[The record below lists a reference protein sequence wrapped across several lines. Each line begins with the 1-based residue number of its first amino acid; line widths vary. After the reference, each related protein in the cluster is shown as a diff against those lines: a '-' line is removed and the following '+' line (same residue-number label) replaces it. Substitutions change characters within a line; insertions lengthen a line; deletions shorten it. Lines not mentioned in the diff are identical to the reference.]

1 MKPHSKW
8 HRVLVIYYGGVQT
21 LHLLALAYEALT
33 YMRTSQIVLLAPPP
47 AGGWS
52 APLESTLLILGALD
66 AMLILASI
74 PFVWGTLRGKDWG
87 RRLGALVLTAFSLT
101 ALAFAVVT
109 LPSGVWL
116 QRPVYLI
123 EALLFAP
130 IGLLAAL
137 HLRWLTRPAHS
148 LPDAAE

>member
-1 MKPHSKW
+1 MVPHSKT
-8 HRVLVIYYGGVQT
+8 HRGLVIYYGGIQA

-33 YMRTSQIVLLAPPP
+33 YLRTSQIVLLAPPP

-52 APLESTLLILGALD
+52 APVESTLLILGSLD
-66 AMLILASI
+66 ALLILASI
-74 PFVWGTLRGKDWG
+74 PFVWGTLREKDWG
-87 RRLGALVLTAFSLT
+87 LRLGALVLTAFSLT

-116 QRPVYLI
+116 QQPAYLV

-137 HLRWLTRPAHS
+137 HLRWLTRPEHS
-148 LPDAAE
+148 SSGAAE